1 MFRSLPL
8 VLLCCSARTSSGTSQ
23 LCSVKRLPFP
33 FLPKLSERLHDFLA
47 QQVCSTDTVTY
58 EELKQ
63 MISDGAVKLF
73 DVREPDEFSNGSI
86 PTATNIP
93 LGTVQEAFSLPVDV
107 FEETY
112 KTEMPTKADG
122 SLVVYCRSG
131 TRSLKALNILKD
143 LGYSRARH
151 YPDGYLGWVAH
162 ELGI

>member
-1 MFRSLPL
+1 MFRPLPL
-8 VLLCCSARTSSGTSQ
+8 VFLLCCSVRTSPWTHRY
-23 LCSVKRLPFP
+23 CSVTRSPFP
-33 FLPKLSERLHDFLA
+33 FCQRYLHLREPSR
-47 QQVCSTDTVTY
+47 QVSSTDTVTY